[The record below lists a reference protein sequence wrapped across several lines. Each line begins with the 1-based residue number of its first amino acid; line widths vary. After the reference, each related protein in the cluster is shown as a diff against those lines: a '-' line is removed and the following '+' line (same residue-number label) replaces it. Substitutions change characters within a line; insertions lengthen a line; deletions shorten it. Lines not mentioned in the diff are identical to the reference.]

1 MRRLPVYAFGLLA
14 VATVG
19 AFFLIAH
26 LKAATPLIYG
36 RPKPAPL
43 AFDPVSGRTSSCVSP
58 RTGKT
63 LDYRQT
69 QLTLQVSHTDLVGV
83 FIVSVANAGGAP
95 VATVSSGTPLKINQF
110 FTFTWDGRLDDG
122 QIAPDGPYLFRI
134 ALLRE
139 GRTIQTSWAPVQ
151 VLTHAPHPR
160 IMSVTLAG
168 GKSAAPPVLS
178 PPRGSVRIDFTAG
191 AGSTPRRVWIDIY
204 RTDAAGKPKRV
215 TRLKPRRT
223 AHSAIWNGEI
233 HGKPAPAGTY
243 LAGITAQNPACD
255 QASWPI
261 VLPPAPGTTP
271 HAGVSVRY
279 LSVTPPLTPTVSGSR
294 ASVAVD
300 SPDAA
305 YTWTLR
311 RSGTAKVLAH
321 GAAAA
326 GATHI
331 YVRMPRRHAGL
342 YTLVVRSGAHSAAV
356 PLVASQAG
364 RAASRARVL
373 VVLPM
378 LSWMGNT
385 PVDDNGDGLPDTLRG
400 GTGVMLSRPLVD
412 GPPAS
417 LGDDAELLNY
427 LNSRHD
433 SYQLTTDVAL
443 AEGTGPSLV
452 DRWGVAFGDG
462 EDFLPTN
469 SLSTSLKSLLVG
481 FVKGGGRVLTL
492 GTGALQGT
500 SRISGYPADPQAAAP
515 VRTKADIFGAQ
526 RGPLTPTRGD
536 LITELA
542 DDLNLF
548 GGTVAFT
555 GFSHYQPIEPPAGVP
570 VSAAGIASGSPAIVA
585 FRSGS
590 GTVAEV
596 GLPNF
601 GASLK
606 HHVDSQELLDNL
618 WQLLAKRR

>member
-1 MRRLPVYAFGLLA
+1 LRRLPAFAFGLVA
-14 VATVG
+14 AATVG

-36 RPKPAPL
+36 RPKPMPL
-43 AFDPVSGRTSSCVSP
+43 ALDPAAGRTSSCVS
-58 RTGKT
+58 RKGKT
-63 LDYRQT
+63 LDYRET
-69 QLTLQVSHTDLVGV
+69 QLTVQVSHTDLVGV
-83 FIVSVANAGGAP
+83 FIVSVATAGGSP
-95 VATVSSGTPLKINQF
+95 VATVSSGTPLKTNQK
-110 FTFTWDGRLDDG
+110 FTFTWNGRLDNG
-122 QIAPDGPYLFRI
+122 RIAPDGSYLFRI
-134 ALLRE
+134 ALLNQ

-160 IMSVTLAG
+160 VVSVTLTGSSG

-178 PPRGSVRIDFTAG
+178 PPHGSVRIDFTSG
-191 AGSTPRRVWIDIY
+191 AGHGFTPRRVWIDIY
-204 RTDAAGKPKRV
+204 RTDVTGKPELV
-215 TRLKPRRT
+215 TELKPKLT
-223 AHSAIWNGEI
+223 ARSAIWY
-233 HGKPAPAGTY
+233 GKIDGRPAPAGTY
-243 LAGITAQNPACD
+243 LVGITAQNPACD

-261 VLPPAPGTTP
+261 VLPPAAGTTP

-305 YTWTLR
+305 YTWKLR

-321 GAAAA
+321 GAGAA

-331 YVRMPRRHAGL
+331 EVRMPRHQAGL

-364 RAASRARVL
+364 RAASMARVL

-378 LSWMGNT
+378 LSWIGNT
-385 PVDDNGDGLPDTLRG
+385 PVDDSGDGLPDTLQG
-400 GTGVMLSRPLVD
+400 GDGVTLSRPLVD

-433 SYQLTTDVAL
+433 TYQLTTDVAL

-452 DRWGVAFGDG
+452 DRWGVLFGDG
-462 EDFLPTN
+462 EDFLPTALR
-469 SLSTSLKSLLVG
+469 SVVTG
-481 FVKGGGRVLTL
+481 FVKAGGRVLTL

-500 SRISGYPADPQAAAP
+500 SRVSGSPANPQAAAP
-515 VRTKADIFGAQ
+515 VLTKTDIFGAQ
-526 RGPLTPTRGD
+526 RGPLTATRGD

-548 GGTVAFT
+548 GGAVAFT
-555 GFSHYQPIEPPAGVP
+555 GFSRYQPIEPPAGVP
-570 VSAAGIASGSPAIVA
+570 VSAAGIASGSPAVVA